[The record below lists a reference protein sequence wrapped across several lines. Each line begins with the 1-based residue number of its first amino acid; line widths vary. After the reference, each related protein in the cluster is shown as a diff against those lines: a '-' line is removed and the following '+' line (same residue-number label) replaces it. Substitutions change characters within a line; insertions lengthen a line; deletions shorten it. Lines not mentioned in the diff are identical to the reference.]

1 MRLTVIAAL
10 ALSSLCAQQFPDGET
25 LNEQAAAAVKRLH
38 SLQYKEEMTTE
49 TAFGDQNLKM
59 TTESSRAV
67 LNPGKMRV
75 ESKVQGL
82 TMLIVSDGE
91 STWTYS
97 SMNNEYTRKSAALG
111 PQGVMDAMG
120 MGAMMPSL
128 ADVHLTP
135 KTTGEESV
143 VIDGQ
148 KHDCWV
154 VHTDIGAMVLPAA
167 AKGAKISDG
176 TMTSWIDKK
185 LGITVQSDISM
196 KVAIPGGISTQT
208 HVKTVMKDI
217 EIDAPIADSIF
228 TFTPPQGAKEVE
240 KLSLFGAMGATPD
253 LAGKAAPDFTVQ
265 TVDGKPYSL
274 SALKGKP
281 VLLDFWATWCGPCR
295 KAMPSVE
302 QISQDYKDQG
312 LVVLGV
318 NAGED
323 RDTVRE
329 FLKKTPM
336 AYPAVLGGESGI
348 LKNYQVTAYPT
359 FVLIG
364 SDGKIAAYEIGF
376 NSQEMLRAMLQQ
388 AGLKAK

>member
-167 AKGAKISDG
+167 AKGRQNLRRCD
-176 TMTSWIDKK
+176 D
-185 LGITVQSDISM
+185 
-196 KVAIPGGISTQT
+196 
-208 HVKTVMKDI
+208 
-217 EIDAPIADSIF
+217 
-228 TFTPPQGAKEVE
+228 
-240 KLSLFGAMGATPD
+240 
-253 LAGKAAPDFTVQ
+253 
-265 TVDGKPYSL
+265 
-274 SALKGKP
+274 
-281 VLLDFWATWCGPCR
+281 LLDRQEAGPLPPAHHR
-295 KAMPSVE
+295 PFRHRL
-302 QISQDYKDQG
+302 DQSP
-312 LVVLGV
+312 LAELGSILFA
-318 NAGED
+318 NAPLPRCAPPGAGS
-323 RDTVRE
+323 TNS
-329 FLKKTPM
+329 
-336 AYPAVLGGESGI
+336 PAP
-348 LKNYQVTAYPT
+348 K
-359 FVLIG
+359 F
-364 SDGKIAAYEIGF
+364 
-376 NSQEMLRAMLQQ
+376 R
-388 AGLKAK
+388 